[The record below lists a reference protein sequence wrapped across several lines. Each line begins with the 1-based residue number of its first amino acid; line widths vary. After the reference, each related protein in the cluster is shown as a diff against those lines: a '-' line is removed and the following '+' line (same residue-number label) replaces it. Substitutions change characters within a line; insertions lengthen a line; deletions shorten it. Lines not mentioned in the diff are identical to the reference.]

1 MNNTYQLHPDLL
13 WQHTCEIDSTNSCLL
28 KSEQPINK
36 LLSADKQT
44 QGRGRRQQQWFDEGR
59 SALFSLST
67 ACALDN
73 DISAWPIQVAITV
86 AQNLNALLTQHNHK
100 SNHKNTTSVAIKWPN
115 DLYLV
120 GNNNDNNDND
130 TENNTGKFCGIL
142 VESTPFN
149 EPLSDTKKHRKI
161 VTGVGIN
168 LAPITTVTTV
178 TTINDNQ
185 QLPYDYNIASIDLPV
200 DKKELIIFLGN
211 QLFLA
216 WQQFVNNPQV
226 SAKDYQSLDCLY
238 NKQIIATDMH
248 TGEQL
253 IGIEQGINTNGHLLL
268 LQDNKKIV
276 ALNKQQRI
284 RFV

>member
-86 AQNLNALLTQHNHK
+86 AQNLNA
-100 SNHKNTTSVAIKWPN
+100 N